1 MVSEQ
6 HQQNL
11 IETVEA
17 LIEADDL
24 ASALSLLTARH
35 PADQADLL
43 ERLEAGARERLLAG
57 LAPADLAPI
66 LEYLDEALRQELTAT
81 VAPTVLVLILDQVDE
96 DVAADIVQDLPEEQA
111 EQVVALLEEREAV
124 EELLAHPES
133 SVGGRMSPDVTA
145 LHQDWSVEQAIQFL
159 RDQQPDID
167 RPFHLYVVDEEGR
180 LDGVVPVRNLL
191 IGTPDTR
198 IGTIRSPEVISARVD
213 EDQEVAAER
222 MRHYN
227 LIALPVG
234 DLEGKLVGILTS
246 DDVLDVQAE
255 EATEDMFRMA
265 GLADE
270 ERLFQPIRAA
280 LPPRLGWLTVN
291 LCTAF
296 AAAATVNFFEGTIE
310 RVAALAVFMPII
322 AGMGGNTGIQ
332 TITLVVRSIALG
344 EVGTQ
349 DAFRALRHE
358 VQIALIKGIA
368 LGLIVG
374 GIAWIWK
381 ESAWLGLVVGLAMMA
396 NIVVAASV
404 GVLVPLALKLV
415 RADPALAAG
424 VIVTT
429 FSDVVGFL
437 TFLGLATL
445 LVSKLS

>member
-6 HQQNL
+6 HRQNL
-11 IETVEA
+11 IETIEELVEA
-17 LIEADDL
+17 NDL
-24 ASALSLLTARH
+24 ASALALLTVRH

-43 ERLEAGARERLLAG
+43 EKLADESREQLLRV
-57 LAPADLAPI
+57 LDPAQIAPI
-66 LEYLDEALRQELTAT
+66 LEYLDESLRQELIAA
-81 VAPTVLVLILDQVDE
+81 VEPAELAPILDQVDE
-96 DVAADIVQDLPEEQA
+96 DLQADIVQDLTEEQA
-111 EQVVALLEEREAV
+111 EQVLPLLEDREV
-124 EELLAHPES
+124 VQTLLAYAEE
-133 SVGGRMSPDVTA
+133 SVGGRMSPDVTS
-145 LHQDWSVEQAIQFL
+145 LRETWSVEDALQFL
-159 RDQQPDID
+159 RAQQPDVD
-167 RPFHLYVVDEEGR
+167 RPFHLYVVDPDGLLE
-180 LDGVVPVRNLL
+180 GVVPIRNL
-191 IGTPDTR
+191 IIARPE
-198 IGTIRSPEVISARVD
+198 TIVGSIMLRDVISARVD